1 MDLEIKKHLASN
13 WFKTLQHALCDDIL
27 NIEKNKIKFR
37 IKKWK
42 KNIKNDEGGG
52 EFRILK
58 NGKVFEKVGVNF
70 SKVYGKFPKQFQ
82 KNIPG
87 AEKDPRYW
95 ASGISVVMH
104 MKNPLI
110 PAMHFNTRYIC
121 TTQQWFGG
129 GMDVTPSKIDNAE
142 KKEFHSTL
150 KNLCNRHSK
159 GYYKKYKKWCDEYFY
174 LPHRKEPRG
183 LVEFFDYK
191 KNNFKKD
198 FDFVRDVGVTFQLI
212 FNKIIEKKVKKKW
225 TSKDK
230 EDQYIK
236 RGRYAEFNLL
246 YDRGTKFGLQTSGN
260 IEGIL
265 MSLPPLAKW
274 K

>member
-27 NIEKNKIKFR
+27 KIEKNKIKFR

-142 KKEFHSTL
+142 KNEFHSTL
-150 KNLCNRHSK
+150 KNLCNRHNSHV
-159 GYYKKYKKWCDEYFY
+159 CY
-174 LPHRKEPRG
+174 L
-183 LVEFFDYK
+183 LF
-191 KNNFKKD
+191 
-198 FDFVRDVGVTFQLI
+198 
-212 FNKIIEKKVKKKW
+212 
-225 TSKDK
+225 S
-230 EDQYIK
+230 
-236 RGRYAEFNLL
+236 
-246 YDRGTKFGLQTSGN
+246 
-260 IEGIL
+260 
-265 MSLPPLAKW
+265 
-274 K
+274 